1 MNSEQ
6 ESSGTEPKTTQESP
20 AAEAKEHSPA
30 AEASPV
36 QTPAT
41 ASAVEPEQMPGA
53 DANEAEGDIVP
64 AHLRALE
71 PVYFSAM
78 LEEVR
83 IFEVLDRLV
92 TMFSQGLLPLGH
104 GKAGAALYRYWKGNH
119 NRLST
124 EQRRNVYARVLGL
137 PGGDSTVRPNRKF
150 NNLWLNFVSIVGMYS
165 AELQV
170 LPPTERSVG
179 AEEVLSS
186 GRDLAINLSDH
197 GHGLAW
203 FAAQDF
209 KPDIQQVLEL
219 LSDPEIL
226 VAFQAEDEWQV
237 IQNVAASELGASPN
251 VPRGHTRAES
261 GTIIIRWLANRR
273 ARLLRPRGN
282 ILKHDEICE
291 GRTAASRGK
300 KATIYPTD
308 SDLVTACEQWLGVT
322 GTQEAE
328 ITAPGATL
336 ASVQQDEQRKR
347 AA

>member
-1 MNSEQ
+1 
-6 ESSGTEPKTTQESP
+6 
-20 AAEAKEHSPA
+20 
-30 AEASPV
+30 
-36 QTPAT
+36 
-41 ASAVEPEQMPGA
+41 
-53 DANEAEGDIVP
+53 
-64 AHLRALE
+64 
-71 PVYFSAM
+71 M
-78 LEEVR
+78 LEEAR
-83 IFEVLDRLV
+83 IFDVVDRLV
-92 TMFSQGLLPLGH
+92 IMFSQGLLPLGH

-119 NRLST
+119 NRLTT
-124 EQRRNVYARVLGL
+124 EQRRNVYSRLFGL

-150 NNLWLNFVSIVGMYS
+150 NSLWLNFVSIVGMYS

-170 LPPTERSVG
+170 LPPSERSVG
-179 AEEVLSS
+179 PEEVLAS
-186 GRDLAINLSDH
+186 GRDLAMNLSDH

-203 FAAQDF
+203 FAALDF
-209 KPDIQQVLEL
+209 KPDIQQVLDL

-273 ARLLRPRGN
+273 SRLLRPRGN

-336 ASVQQDEQRKR
+336 ASVQQDEQRKK